1 MRKKN
6 TVVLFVVAL
15 TVLGLFSIPLTAY
28 ATGTFGNLYDAAHG
42 NPAGTTSCSFCHT
55 SPPALNATGQ
65 TLLASANPS
74 GSTNFDYC
82 SIGPPTGSCAPLVT
96 APVINSFTA
105 TPASII
111 SGQSSTLAWTLSG
124 GAPTTLTIDNGVG
137 SVLGTTSTNV
147 SPSAT
152 TTYTLTASNSAGN
165 ATRSVAVTVS
175 SSPATVW
182 IGTTSFSIKATSV
195 ETDSSGRQKFVTSNE
210 PFTGTIRLSLGADGV
225 IIEDEGCYI
234 KLLGTD
240 GTNICI
246 EDIAAISTESIKSR
260 SETALIIGP
269 GSFKSTID
277 GNPVEGIA
285 YIDAK
290 ATLKEDSSNNLL
302 SISLSGKIAGGV
314 NSEFVFSGNFRVTL
328 IPL

>member
-1 MRKKN
+1 
-6 TVVLFVVAL
+6 
-15 TVLGLFSIPLTAY
+15 
-28 ATGTFGNLYDAAHG
+28 
-42 NPAGTTSCSFCHT
+42 
-55 SPPALNATGQ
+55 
-65 TLLASANPS
+65 
-74 GSTNFDYC
+74 
-82 SIGPPTGSCAPLVT
+82 
-96 APVINSFTA
+96 
-105 TPASII
+105 
-111 SGQSSTLAWTLSG
+111 
-124 GAPTTLTIDNGVG
+124 
-137 SVLGTTSTNV
+137 
-147 SPSAT
+147 
-152 TTYTLTASNSAGN
+152 
-165 ATRSVAVTVS
+165 
-175 SSPATVW
+175 
-182 IGTTSFSIKATSV
+182 
-195 ETDSSGRQKFVTSNE
+195 
-210 PFTGTIRLSLGADGV
+210 V

-246 EDIAAISTESIKSR
+246 ADIAAISTESIKSK

-269 GSFKSTID
+269 GSFTSTID